1 MVYTLKDIGKIV
13 SGRVE
18 GDTSATITGFVVDS
32 RNAKPGDLFIALP
45 GDRADGHDFVVAAAE
60 AGAAAA
66 VVSRP
71 VEVDIPIVL
80 VDDPLT
86 AFLALAAERRARFT
100 GPVVAV
106 TGSCGKTTTKDFVAH
121 VLSGGYSVCA
131 SPGNY
136 NTEVGLPLSIL
147 ALDDDDGVLVVE
159 LGVNAPGDM
168 ELLGPVAAPN
178 VAVFTC
184 VAPTHIEFFKSVEA
198 VSEEKLKLLEY
209 LVADATV
216 VWNADD
222 EMLARVPELS
232 PTGVRVVSYGVSAE
246 ADVYAA
252 GYKPRSF
259 AGSSFLLN
267 GETRVELPVPGRFN
281 VYNALAAA
289 AVGLVLGMDLVMAA
303 DALRTVPT
311 GEMRTEVVE
320 RGGITYVL
328 DCYNSSPRAA
338 AEALD
343 MLAEAASSGRTI
355 TVLGEMLE
363 LGDISDGEHRRVGK
377 HALECGIDVLVGLG
391 AGGALIAEGARGAGL
406 DSGATYTFETHEETA
421 EFLAGFL
428 EKGDTVLFKAS
439 RGVRMELVAR
449 ELGLEGPRS

>member
-1 MVYTLKDIGKIV
+1 MVYTLKKIV
-13 SGRVE
+13 EIVGGRAE
-18 GDTSATITGFVVDS
+18 GGTGATITGFAVDS
-32 RNAKPGDLFIALP
+32 RNVKPGDVFIALP
-45 GDRADGHDFVVAAAE
+45 GDRTDGHDFVGAAVE

-71 VEVDIPIVL
+71 VEIDTPIVL
-80 VDDPLT
+80 VDDPLA
-86 AFLALAAERRARFT
+86 AFLVLAAERRVRFT

-147 ALDDDDGVLVVE
+147 ALDDDDEVLVVE
-159 LGVNAPGDM
+159 LGVGAPGDM

-198 VSEEKLKLLEY
+198 VSEEKLKLLDY
-209 LVADATV
+209 LGADATV
-216 VWNADD
+216 VYNADD
-222 EMLARVPELS
+222 EMLARVPGLS
-232 PTGVRVVSYGVSAE
+232 PKGVRFISYGFSAE

-252 GYKPRSF
+252 GYKPRGF

-267 GETRVELPVPGRFN
+267 GKTRVELPVPGRFN

-289 AVGLVLGMDLVMAA
+289 AVAGTLGVETETAA

-343 MLAEAASSGRTI
+343 MLAEAASSGRTVA
-355 TVLGEMLE
+355 VLGEMLE

-377 HALECGIDVLVGLG
+377 HAKERGIDVLVGLG
-391 AGGALIAEGARGAGL
+391 AGGALIVGGARGAGF
-406 DSGATYTFETHEETA
+406 DPGGTYTFETHEETA
-421 EFLAGFL
+421 KFLAGFL
-428 EKGDTVLFKAS
+428 VEGDTVLFKAS

>member
-32 RNAKPGDLFIALP
+32 RDAKPGDVFIALP
-45 GDRADGHDFVVAAAE
+45 GDRADGHDFVGAAAE

-80 VDDPLT
+80 VDDPLA
-86 AFLALAAERRARFT
+86 AFLTLAAKRRARFT

-159 LGVNAPGDM
+159 LGVGAPGDM

-209 LVADATV
+209 LVADGTV
-216 VWNADD
+216 VYNADD

-232 PTGVRVVSYGVSAE
+232 PNGVRVVSYGFSAE
-246 ADVYAA
+246 ADVDAA
-252 GYKPRSF
+252 GYNPGSV
-259 AGSSFLLN
+259 AGSCF
-267 GETRVELPVPGRFN
+267 R
-281 VYNALAAA
+281 
-289 AVGLVLGMDLVMAA
+289 
-303 DALRTVPT
+303 
-311 GEMRTEVVE
+311 
-320 RGGITYVL
+320 
-328 DCYNSSPRAA
+328 
-338 AEALD
+338 
-343 MLAEAASSGRTI
+343 
-355 TVLGEMLE
+355 
-363 LGDISDGEHRRVGK
+363 
-377 HALECGIDVLVGLG
+377 
-391 AGGALIAEGARGAGL
+391 
-406 DSGATYTFETHEETA
+406 
-421 EFLAGFL
+421 
-428 EKGDTVLFKAS
+428 
-439 RGVRMELVAR
+439 
-449 ELGLEGPRS
+449 